1 MAPDPIDLLR
11 RMWRIRAFE
20 EKVSELYAAGRI
32 KGLLHLGI
40 GQEAIAVG
48 AATSLSPGDVVF
60 GTHRTHAHALA
71 MGADPMRLMAE
82 LAGRSTGYAGG
93 KGGSMHLAIP
103 EIGFVTATGVV
114 GGGIPLALG
123 AAFASRVL
131 GRDSI
136 AVAFFGDG
144 AGQTGSFHESLNLAA
159 LWQLP
164 VLFFCENN
172 GYAEF
177 TPLSA
182 HTPIERL
189 AIHAATYGIP
199 AATVDGNDVIE
210 VHAAVTDAAGR
221 VRAGEG
227 PRFIEALTY
236 PGRSVRDRRVDLD
249 DVVAVD
255 RGGRDAVGGRMDG
268 QALDGRVGRER
279 RELGVAVVL
288 AHENHR
294 QPPETSDVERL
305 MKRPGLT
312 GAVAEKDHGDLALL
326 FLLRREGRAQ
336 RQRYRPADHAGGGDE
351 AGFFRDDMH
360 RAAFAAAVAGGAPG
374 DFRQKP
380 ADVGAFGDGMAMR
393 AMTTVDEVIGAKKA
407 ASADGDGFLTDT

>member
-1 MAPDPIDLLR
+1 MTSGRAIMSTMAPDPIDLLR

-48 AATSLSPGDVVF
+48 AATALAPGDVVF
-60 GTHRTHAHALA
+60 GTHRAHAHALA
-71 MGADPMRLMAE
+71 MGAEPMRLMAE
-82 LAGRSTGYAGG
+82 LAGRSAGYAGG

-210 VHAAVTDAAGR
+210 VRAAVTDAAGR

-236 PGRSVRDRRVDLD
+236 RLRGHYEGDPAKYRELAELADWRAKDPLAVLRARLERDGTLD
-249 DVVAVD
+249 AEDSAVTGLEAEARAAVD
-255 RGGRDAVGGRMDG
+255 A
-268 QALDGRVGRER
+268 A
-279 RELGVAVVL
+279 
-288 AHENHR
+288 
-294 QPPETSDVERL
+294 T
-305 MKRPGLT
+305 
-312 GAVAEKDHGDLALL
+312 AVALAAPPPGPDDL
-326 FLLRREGRAQ
+326 R
-336 RQRYRPADHAGGGDE
+336 
-351 AGFFRDDMH
+351 
-360 RAAFAAAVAGGAPG
+360 
-374 DFRQKP
+374 
-380 ADVGAFGDGMAMR
+380 ADVLEG
-393 AMTTVDEVIGAKKA
+393 
-407 ASADGDGFLTDT
+407 